1 MTQTERQT
9 SLRFPD
15 WGILDWDSFLAAL
28 DAELR
33 ELEVQ
38 KAAVSQDIATK
49 TARLTSLSTTES
61 SLVSEILLQESR
73 LSQLTASCSA
83 LARRIDELQ
92 QSIKGLESRVVD
104 LREQKTKVEGDLKIE
119 RTLENEL
126 ALVCAKYKT
135 DLEDER
141 VTFAD
146 EQAVARAEL
155 EAERAELKK
164 RSVAV
169 DERDAA
175 VGQRRFE
182 FTSQDR
188 AFDQAVK
195 EAKVSLSLTVLAVL
209 LILVLFGAFAVHE
222 STAGERICLE
232 RLEKLRP

>member
-135 DLEDER
+135 DLEAER
-141 VTFAD
+141 V
-146 EQAVARAEL
+146 
-155 EAERAELKK
+155 ELKK